1 MLSPAVWPSAS
12 GPQFRPMLTPDLD
25 RVMNVERAAYPIP
38 WTQKN
43 FEDCLEA
50 NNDCSIFYS
59 GEHVLGHA
67 VVSYILDE
75 AHLLN
80 ICIDPRYWGKGF
92 GRFYLRRLI
101 EVANG
106 KACQMFFLEVRASNA
121 SAIHLYHS
129 EGFNEVGLRKGY
141 YPSKG
146 GREDAILMTLDLS
159 VYGSD

>member
-1 MLSPAVWPSAS
+1 MSSSCVWPSECGA
-12 GPQFRPMLTPDLD
+12 QFRPMLASNLE
-25 RVMNVERAAYPIP
+25 RVLSVERAAYPIP
-38 WTQKN
+38 WSKKN

-50 NNDCSIFYS
+50 RNDCSIFYS
-59 GEHVLGHA
+59 GEYVLGHA

-101 EVANG
+101 DVA
-106 KACQMFFLEVRASNA
+106 KERASQMFFLEVRASNTA
-121 SAIHLYHS
+121 AIHLYHS

-141 YPSKG
+141 YPAHG

-159 VYGSD
+159 VYGLD